1 MIVNIDFRKIF
12 DELLTNPLTLLE
24 FDKNKE
30 NDIVIPVLSSHFRE
44 SKVVID
50 PRFFEDNIV
59 YYEYNNKPKYY
70 YIDNYKGYKIN
81 IWEDFPTKKRF
92 KSTIENINKE
102 LKEYNSLII
111 NDTIARYNKFTVYI
125 KKKKRRNKN
134 E

>member
-1 MIVNIDFRKIF
+1 MIVNIDFRKIL

-24 FDKNKE
+24 FDKDKE

-50 PRFFEDNIV
+50 PKFFENNTI
-59 YYEYNNKPKYY
+59 YYECNNKPKYY
-70 YIDNYKGYKIN
+70 HIDNYKGYKIN
-81 IWEDFPTKKRF
+81 IWEDFPIKKGF
-92 KSTIENINKE
+92 KPTTENIDKE
-102 LKEYNSLII
+102 LKEYKSLII
-111 NDTIARYNKFTVYI
+111 IVYI